1 MKRLTLLALGA
12 ALLAP
17 SGAAIAQEDSQPSM
31 YFVLQEYV
39 KASMLQEYEALMKE
53 MIGELTAAGVTDA
66 QFITISGPELGYAYV
81 MQVEGFAGIDA
92 THQAWEAAIA
102 AVGPEKFMEMHGKFG
117 EMMDHSAASVIMLRE
132 DLSYLPETVAIT
144 GDTPFRQYY
153 WYYTIPGKELAMEAV
168 AREYAALYESK
179 GIESGWRIYQVMMG
193 PDLPAYL
200 VVLSAESEAAFIARS
215 SEIEELLGDEVKELF
230 NKSMK
235 ATRRLEVMEGWVR
248 PDLSYPQPT
257 ATSTK

>member
-1 MKRLTLLALGA
+1 MKRITLLALGA

-17 SGAAIAQEDSQPSM
+17 SGAAVAQESSQPSM
-31 YFVLQEYV
+31 FFVIQEHV
-39 KASMLQEYEALMKE
+39 KPSMLQEYEALTKE
-53 MIGELTAAGVTDA
+53 LIGELTAAGVADA
-66 QFITISGPELGYAYV
+66 QFVTISGPELGYTYV

-92 THQAWEAAIA
+92 AHQAWEAAIA
-102 AVGPEKFMEMHGKFG
+102 AVGKEKFMEMHGRFG

-144 GDTPFRQYY
+144 GDVPFRKYY
-153 WYYTIPGKELAMEAV
+153 WYYTIPGKEMALEAV
-168 AREYAALYESK
+168 AKEYAALYESK
-179 GIESGWRIYQVMMG
+179 GIETGWRIYQVVMG

-215 SEIEELLGDEVKELF
+215 SEIEQLLGDDVQELY

-235 ATRRLEVMEGWVR
+235 TTRRLEVMEGWVR
-248 PDLSYPQPT
+248 PDLSYPQPA